1 MSHHSRTGS
10 IVIASIVTLAVL
22 LSACRGGSTGSEPE
36 ASTTPQA
43 ASTTTAATPERA
55 PTSTPVPRST
65 PVPEATAPGPGRITA
80 ILQADCGLGA
90 AGIQLSI
97 SYGGR
102 AQGGTLVSHVFLQVD
117 GDLEEDSGLLAQ
129 REYRTTKTI
138 PAAYLDTGGLDHAY
152 AMTIHKAQ
160 GMTRD
165 VALTLADDTFYREAA
180 YTALSRG
187 RRENRLYLITD
198 QPAREERHA
207 PEFDDRAHAE
217 LVRRMLER
225 SLAKTMALEHG
236 TPERS
241 RTPEQDYGIE
251 IDL

>member
-138 PAAYLDTGGLDHAY
+138 PAAASSRHVVQVNVDGT
-152 AMTIHKAQ
+152 
-160 GMTRD
+160 
-165 VALTLADDTFYREAA
+165 AA
-180 YTALSRG
+180 PSSVGISVINCPRG
-187 RRENRLYLITD
+187 
-198 QPAREERHA
+198 PSG
-207 PEFDDRAHAE
+207 PRA
-217 LVRRMLER
+217 
-225 SLAKTMALEHG
+225 
-236 TPERS
+236 
-241 RTPEQDYGIE
+241 
-251 IDL
+251 